1 MPENEPHA
9 DPHPMVVQNV
19 NPAGP
24 VADPLAGQP
33 LVVKVLVTVGLVGFL
48 SLIAWLL
55 IERQAAML
63 KDQLDQSRQDRLFE
77 RQQAHDDRMADQQAF
92 RESVKALQDQADRH
106 TGELKGS
113 MDGNTGVLRELIAE
127 MKSAKREGRAVPIPT
142 GAMPRPMSPSPP

>member
-33 LVVKVLVTVGLVGFL
+33 LVVKVLVT
-48 SLIAWLL
+48 
-55 IERQAAML
+55 
-63 KDQLDQSRQDRLFE
+63 
-77 RQQAHDDRMADQQAF
+77 
-92 RESVKALQDQADRH
+92 
-106 TGELKGS
+106 
-113 MDGNTGVLRELIAE
+113 
-127 MKSAKREGRAVPIPT
+127 IPT